1 MSKTK
6 IEDFDA
12 QNWRAYSL
20 NNMYLSGI
28 HAGNQSAHSH
38 DEVTLKYL
46 ITSIEK
52 NNFDSLKT
60 NIVMEYIKNHK
71 TMIVLNGGM
80 HGDLM
85 KTLSF
90 LKENEKKLDY
100 PFAEFH
106 ESEYALNGALTNITI
121 ILPDKIFKYSRT
133 IHKLIQKHESEGYT
147 TIMLGGFEYK
157 IAKEKNKYRM
167 TDVFSDISHSY
178 SEEELELMNVIS
190 KLNLM

>member
-1 MSKTK
+1 MSKVK
-6 IEDFDA
+6 MKDFES

-46 ITSIEK
+46 ISSIEK
-52 NNFDSLKT
+52 NNFDCLKT

-80 HGDLM
+80 HGDLLN
-85 KTLSF
+85 TLSF
-90 LKENEKKLDY
+90 LKENEGNLAY

-121 ILPDKIFKYSRT
+121 ILPDKIYKYSRT
-133 IHKLIQKHESEGYT
+133 IHKLIQKHETEGYT
-147 TIMLGGFEYK
+147 TVLLSGSEYK
-157 IAKEKNKYRM
+157 ITKEKDNYRM
-167 TDVFSDISHSY
+167 SDVFSEVSY
-178 SEEELELMNVIS
+178 LYSNEEIELMKIIS